1 MNTTSVAH
9 LAEPRPTLSRHGHLD
24 PVTEVEPRADNTS
37 SHRPLGL
44 DSPTNSNVMDVYAD
58 GWHRRWPIYDLDQVI
73 SERRSTRM
81 FLPHK
86 PVPRELVDEALA
98 LAVRAPSNS
107 NIQPWHMVFASGAAR
122 DRLVAALLREARS
135 KPPKIPALPE
145 AFAHFRRES
154 GALVYGSMG
163 IAREDT
169 EGRRVAVLRNWEF
182 FRAPLAGIVCIHRDL
197 GPPDTLGVGM
207 FLQTLLLALTARGLG
222 TCVQVSIAG
231 YPEIVHK
238 QLDIPVEYTIL
249 CGLAVGYPDPDFPA
263 NNIRTPRSPIDENVV
278 FLDK

>member
-1 MNTTSVAH
+1 MNTTPVAH
-9 LAEPRPTLSRHGHLD
+9 LAEPRPTLSWRDQPD
-24 PVTEVEPRADNTS
+24 PVTEVEPRVDNTS
-37 SHRPLGL
+37 SHSPLGL
-44 DSPTNSNVMDVYAD
+44 DSPPNSNVMDVDAD
-58 GWHRRWPIYDLDQVI
+58 GWHRRWPMYDLDQVI

-81 FLPHK
+81 FLPQK